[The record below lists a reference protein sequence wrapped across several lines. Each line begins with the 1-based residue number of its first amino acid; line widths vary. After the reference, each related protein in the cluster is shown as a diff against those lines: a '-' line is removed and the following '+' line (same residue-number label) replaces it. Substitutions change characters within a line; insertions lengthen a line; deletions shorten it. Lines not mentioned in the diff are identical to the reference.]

1 MKKYITL
8 KDVKDRYKQDLLCIK
23 TNSKL
28 FIYNIFTQNKQ
39 FRHWEY
45 MWIKV
50 IIGLLKLYFI
60 SFMYR
65 CKFWIAC
72 VLNGYF
78 PWEIK

>member
-1 MKKYITL
+1 MKDYITL
-8 KDVKDRYKQDLLCIK
+8 KDVKSRYKEDLLFVK
-23 TNSKL
+23 TNPKL
-28 FIYNIFTQNKQ
+28 FIINLFTQNKQ

-50 IIGLLKLYFI
+50 IIGLIRLYFV
-60 SFMYR
+60 SFICR

-72 VLNGYF
+72 ILSGHF